1 MKLKN
6 LLSIADL
13 EHAAKRYLPP
23 SVHGYVVGGSE
34 TETSL
39 TSNRASFDNWRFLPH
54 VLVDVSARSQ
64 KRELFGKTYQS
75 PVGISPMGV
84 TSLCGFDG
92 DMALARAAQQVG
104 VPFVLSGASTTKLE
118 RVAAEVPDAWFQAYL
133 PSRRQTIGPMLER
146 IANAGIGVLVMTV
159 DVPIASTR
167 ENELRNGFSV
177 PLRLSRKLVT
187 GGLSRPRWLVQTFMQ
202 TLLKQGVPYFENFSA
217 TRGNR
222 IITAASGDH
231 RVGRASLCW
240 DDLKWV
246 RDQWRGKLVIKG
258 ILRPDDA
265 LMAAQIGADGIFV
278 SNHGGRQLDGAI
290 APLDALPAIVAAAPR
305 LKVLIDSGFRRGTD
319 VLKALALGADFV
331 FVGRPAMAG
340 LAVGGQAGVIHA
352 LTLLQREIDV
362 DLALLGCPDI
372 ALLSPDFLCR
382 RTS

>member
-1 MKLKN
+1 MKLKK

-13 EHAAKRYLPP
+13 EHAAKRRLPP

-39 TSNRASFDNWRFLPH
+39 RGNRASFDNWRFLPH

-118 RVAAEVPDAWFQAYL
+118 RVAADVPDAWFQAYL
-133 PSRRQTIGPMLER
+133 PSRREIIGPMLER
-146 IANAGIGVLVMTV
+146 VANAGIGVLVMTV

-167 ENELRNGFSV
+167 EIELRNGFSV
-177 PLRLSRKLVT
+177 PLRLSRKLVM
-187 GGLSRPRWLVQTFMQ
+187 GGLSRPRWLMQTFMQ

-231 RVGRASLCW
+231 RAGRASLCW
-240 DDLKWV
+240 DDLRWI

-258 ILRPDDA
+258 ILRSDDA
-265 LMAAQIGADGIFV
+265 MMAAQIGADGIFV

-305 LKVLIDSGFRRGTD
+305 LKVLIDGGFRRGTD

-340 LAVGGQAGVIHA
+340 LAVGGQAGVVHA

-372 ALLSPDFLCR
+372 ARLSPDFLCH
-382 RTS
+382 RTA

>member
-1 MKLKN
+1 MKLKK

-13 EHAAKRYLPP
+13 EHAAERCLPP

-39 TSNRASFDNWRFLPH
+39 RGNRASFDNWRFLPH

-118 RVAAEVPDAWFQAYL
+118 RVAADVPDAWFQAYL
-133 PSRRQTIGPMLER
+133 PSRREIIGPMLER
-146 IANAGIGVLVMTV
+146 VANAGIGVLVMTV

-167 ENELRNGFSV
+167 EIELRNGFSV
-177 PLRLSRKLVT
+177 PLRLSRKLVM
-187 GGLSRPRWLVQTFMQ
+187 GGLSRPRWLMQTFMQ

-231 RVGRASLCW
+231 RAGRASLCW

-265 LMAAQIGADGIFV
+265 MMAAQIGADGIFV

-305 LKVLIDSGFRRGTD
+305 LKVLIDGGFRRGTD

-340 LAVGGQAGVIHA
+340 LAVGGQAGVVHA

-382 RTS
+382 RTA